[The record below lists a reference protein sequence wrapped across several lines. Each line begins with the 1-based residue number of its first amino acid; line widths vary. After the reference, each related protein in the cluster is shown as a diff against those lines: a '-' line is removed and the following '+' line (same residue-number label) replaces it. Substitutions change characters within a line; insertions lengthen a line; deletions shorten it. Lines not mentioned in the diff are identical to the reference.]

1 MGGRVTKRALQDNAQ
16 HHNMAVDDPAR
27 TSPAD
32 EVDGNSNSNAQDDP
46 YMTFHD
52 AQEAGRGSALSQ
64 ASGVGSRC
72 GGDDGERIVDLTVA
86 KSRGDG
92 SQSESSYQPRR
103 GAPRRVGPYGK
114 TSKGK
119 GQIFPE
125 GLPKGS
131 LWADQEEE
139 MWEEDGEDQ
148 QGMKTEGAMGT
159 KVGNQPQAAAQAPG
173 APTYT
178 PATGTEQMLASMQS
192 ALASLFA
199 KLDERDRE
207 WARARE
213 EDKAA
218 ATVHQTQIA
227 AYIEEKMEAKM
238 VAVKRYVSSAN
249 TTAIVNEG
257 RGRRRQTSP
266 TVSSS
271 ESSDN
276 LTLTQENGHEQSC
289 EPTVRDSQAKR
300 VTKRRTQL
308 SDGEDR
314 VMANDGNTPH

>member
-1 MGGRVTKRALQDNAQ
+1 
-16 HHNMAVDDPAR
+16 
-27 TSPAD
+27 
-32 EVDGNSNSNAQDDP
+32 
-46 YMTFHD
+46 
-52 AQEAGRGSALSQ
+52 
-64 ASGVGSRC
+64 
-72 GGDDGERIVDLTVA
+72 
-86 KSRGDG
+86 
-92 SQSESSYQPRR
+92 
-103 GAPRRVGPYGK
+103 
-114 TSKGK
+114 
-119 GQIFPE
+119 
-125 GLPKGS
+125 
-131 LWADQEEE
+131 
-139 MWEEDGEDQ
+139 MWEEDEEDW
-148 QGMKTEGAMGT
+148 QGMNTEGAKGT
-159 KVGNQPQAAAQAPG
+159 RAGNQPQAAAQAAE
-173 APTYT
+173 APTYA

-192 ALASLFA
+192 ALTLIFA
-199 KLDERDRE
+199 KLDERDKE

-238 VAVKRYVSSAN
+238 VAVKRYVSSAT

-276 LTLTQENGHEQSC
+276 LTLTQDDREQSC
-289 EPTVRDSQAKR
+289 EPTVRDSRTKR

-314 VMANDGNTPH
+314 AMVGDESAPH